1 MAHAHSHESGDA
13 NERRMLL
20 AAVLTGGFMLVE
32 VVGGLISGSLS
43 LLADAGH
50 MLADFAALALAWLA
64 FRFSR
69 WPADRNRSYGFDRLQ
84 VLVAFSSGLSMFA
97 IAGFILYEAVHR
109 IAQPV
114 PVLGG
119 TMLAVA
125 AAGLLV
131 NIVVFA
137 VLHGADRDN
146 LNVRAAGLHV
156 LGDLLGSVGAIIAAG
171 VIIVTGWLPAD
182 PLISVLVAFLIL
194 RSAWKVVYDS
204 GHILLEGSPAGF
216 SSAEIES
223 DLKASIAQ
231 IEDVHHVHAWSIT
244 QERPMVT
251 LHARLCDDGNAD
263 AAVQAIKSRL
273 RERFGVTHATVEIE
287 LFDCADRSAHNHAH
301 G

>member
-1 MAHAHSHESGDA
+1 
-13 NERRMLL
+13 
-20 AAVLTGGFMLVE
+20 VLTGGFMLVE
-32 VVGGLISGSLS
+32 VAGGLISGSLA

-69 WPADRNRSYGFDRLQ
+69 WPADRDRSYGFDRLQ

-146 LNVRAAGLHV
+146 LNVRAASLHV

-171 VIIVTGWLPAD
+171 TIIVTGWLAAD
-182 PLISVLVAFLIL
+182 PLISVVVAFLIL

-204 GHILLEGSPAGF
+204 GHILIEGSPAGF

-223 DLKASIAQ
+223 DLKASIAE

-287 LFDCADRSAHNHAH
+287 LFDCADRSTHLHAH